1 MERENRVYIIRHG
14 QVEGYQEFPIYGHT
28 DVDLTDVGMV
38 QMKQMAE
45 RLRLARV
52 RAIYSSDLKRAAVGA
67 QLIAAH
73 HDVPLYTLPELR
85 EMAFGDW
92 ETLTLSDIRHR
103 FPDALSRRQ
112 ADPVN
117 FKVPGGGESVAELAQ
132 RVGDAFDRI
141 RETEAG
147 KEVVIVAHGA
157 VNRVILCRAMG
168 LDLSRM
174 FNLQQ
179 DYGCLNIIDY
189 YSDRTLLRLL
199 NG

>member
-14 QVEGYQEFPIYGHT
+14 QVEGYQDFPIYGHT

-52 RAIYSSDLKRAAVGA
+52 KAIYSSDLKRAVTGA
-67 QLIAAH
+67 QLIAAY

-92 ETLTLSDIRHR
+92 ETLTLSDIRRR

-112 ADPVN
+112 ADVVN
-117 FKVPGGGESVAELAQ
+117 FKVPGGGESVAELAR

-141 RETEAG
+141 RQMEAG
-147 KEVVIVAHGA
+147 NEVVIVAHGA

-189 YSDRTLLRLL
+189 YSDRTLLQLL